1 MTKKK
6 ILITISHYNKRKKND
21 LKSLIKSIQN
31 QSCDLLIVI
40 NDDNCVLE
48 RYDTFYNTKT
58 LIRPNTGMNIGAWNA
73 SFLKNRNYDFYL
85 FLQDECQ
92 VLDSTFIDKYIY
104 ELSKKNVGMTGES
117 INYKWANS
125 WSYMA
130 KSTLNYKIGYDI
142 NKTPVFRVQY
152 YFNLLKKWNID
163 PGQNGLHLRSLV
175 WGFKKET
182 LDKISPFPIGITKEE
197 CIAAEIGVSKKIE
210 QLNLK
215 VTQINTKPFKHICH
229 IEWKFDGSSKK

>member
-48 RYDTFYNTKT
+48 RNDTFYNTKT

-104 ELSKKNVGMTGES
+104 EL
-117 INYKWANS
+117 
-125 WSYMA
+125 
-130 KSTLNYKIGYDI
+130 
-142 NKTPVFRVQY
+142 
-152 YFNLLKKWNID
+152 
-163 PGQNGLHLRSLV
+163 
-175 WGFKKET
+175 
-182 LDKISPFPIGITKEE
+182 
-197 CIAAEIGVSKKIE
+197 
-210 QLNLK
+210 
-215 VTQINTKPFKHICH
+215 
-229 IEWKFDGSSKK
+229 